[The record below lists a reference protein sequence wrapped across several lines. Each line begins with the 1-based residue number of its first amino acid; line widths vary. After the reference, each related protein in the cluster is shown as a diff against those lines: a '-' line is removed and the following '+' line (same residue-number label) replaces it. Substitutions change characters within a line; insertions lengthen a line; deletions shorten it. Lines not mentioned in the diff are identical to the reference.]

1 MRSSFIKSTST
12 WALLTLSL
20 IPGALGSP
28 LFEKRAK
35 GAWLGLNTNF
45 PDPSFMR
52 AADNRWYAFGT
63 NGNGKRVQVAVSDDF
78 KSWTLLDV
86 EALPTLSTWETEND
100 HWAPDVVMR
109 VSFLGFR
116 KNKQTR
122 PALLPKQIT
131 NYPPGRRK
139 IHYVLLRR
147 GKVKPQTPLR
157 RHSHRRQA
165 SRTLRP
171 K

>member
-1 MRSSFIKSTST
+1 MWSSFIKSPST
-12 WALLTLSL
+12 WALLTLPLLPSV
-20 IPGALGSP
+20 LGTP

-35 GAWLGLNTNF
+35 GATLALNTNF
-45 PDPSFMR
+45 PDPSFLK

-109 VSFLGFR
+109 VSCFGFR
-116 KNKQTR
+116 NRKSKQTHNPIR
-122 PALLPKQIT
+122 KKYSNRLP
-131 NYPPGRRK
+131 G
-139 IHYVLLRR
+139 
-147 GKVKPQTPLR
+147 
-157 RHSHRRQA
+157 
-165 SRTLRP
+165 
-171 K
+171 